1 MLIMLML
8 LLLKC
13 NLEEKPEVWV
23 FPEGGVARKSFQV
36 SVQISASDSY
46 DDDDYDDDDVFGDDD
61 DASSSRRVEW
71 RVFPGCNSDET
82 YYEQTFPD
90 QHESRFGKLT
100 DILGEPILLN
110 LASEHRPGWLG
121 A

>member
-1 MLIMLML
+1 ML

-46 DDDDYDDDDVFGDDD
+46 DDDDYDDDDVFGGDDD
-61 DASSSRRVEW
+61 DASSSRR
-71 RVFPGCNSDET
+71 
-82 YYEQTFPD
+82 
-90 QHESRFGKLT
+90 
-100 DILGEPILLN
+100 GE
-110 LASEHRPGWLG
+110 
-121 A
+121 